1 MALRKKVRF
10 WLSFALLIT
19 EVQYTTQDVVTKEN
33 VEETK
38 EEVKQRI
45 VELGEDVYHR
55 FMTILMDAGG
65 RYFCY
70 SLEMEPEHTLS
81 IQYKVLLLRFT

>member
-1 MALRKKVRF
+1 MALCKKVRF
-10 WLSFALLIT
+10 WLCFALLIT
-19 EVQYTTQDVVTKEN
+19 EAQYTTQDVVTKEN

-70 SLEMEPEHTLS
+70 SLEMEPEHTLT
-81 IQYKVLLLRFT
+81 IQYKVLLLRFA